1 MARLRP
7 RASSR
12 PPVNWAGVDE
22 EFLVICPY
30 CGEAVEIFLEADLAG
45 SLIQDCEV
53 CCRPWLV
60 RITGEASGRRVD
72 VSRADGSD

>member
-1 MARLRP
+1 M
-7 RASSR
+7 
-12 PPVNWAGVDE
+12 
-22 EFLVICPY
+22 ICPY

-45 SLIQDCEV
+45 SLVQDCEV